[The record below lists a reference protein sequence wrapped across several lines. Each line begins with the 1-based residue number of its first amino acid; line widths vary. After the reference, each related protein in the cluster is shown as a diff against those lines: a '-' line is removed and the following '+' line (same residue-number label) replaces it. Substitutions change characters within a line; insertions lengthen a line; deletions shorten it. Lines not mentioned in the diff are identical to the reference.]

1 MPKTFLKYKMSR
13 DYHDIVQSI
22 QKTNEQLY
30 QKDMIVKEV
39 ADIKRDIKI
48 LSMKLDK
55 IYKLIL
61 DMSNKGEY

>member
-1 MPKTFLKYKMSR
+1 MSR
-13 DYHDIVQSI
+13 DYNNIVQSI

-30 QKDMIVKEV
+30 QKDMIVKEI

-48 LSMKLDK
+48 ISMKIDK

-61 DMSNKGEY
+61 DMSNNGEY